1 MKLLGKGKKTLK
13 SANCIASYGACKC
26 VKTMENQDSIP
37 KMQEITASIL
47 KQKTDKILFAK
58 QP

>member
-13 SANCIASYGACKC
+13 SANCIAWYRACKY
-26 VKTMENQDSIP
+26 VTTMENQDSIP
-37 KMQEITASIL
+37 KIQEITARIL